1 MSTTWIPHDYQKK
14 ALEFVIQRG
23 SSQLWLEPG
32 LGKSSI
38 TLQAIKTLRDVGAI
52 KKVLVIAPL
61 RVAYS
66 VWPEEITKWSNFED
80 LTITVLH
87 GGEKNKRFKSD
98 SLIHV
103 INFDGLQWLASTI
116 AKSGV
121 MPYDMLVVDEIS
133 MLKNIRTQRFKSLAP
148 LLDKFKRRVGLTG
161 SPAPNSLMDIFG
173 PQLVIDRG
181 ATFGRFVTHFR
192 NSYFMPADFMGYSW
206 KLQPGAEDKIH
217 SALAGKVLRMAAAD
231 YLDMPEFIVNN
242 VRVDMPE
249 SARKI
254 YEDLEKTLLAEIG
267 DGTVTAMT
275 SSVALMKCHQVCN
288 GAIYMDGPEREV
300 SHVHGAK
307 LEAVEDI
314 VEELQGEPVLIAYH
328 FGHDLRALK
337 AAFPTA
343 SVIGSGVTGEALKAI
358 VDDWNEG
365 KIKVLLAHP
374 QSAGHGLNL
383 QFGGRTII
391 WYSNTYSLEHFDQ
404 FNRRLY
410 RQGQTKPV
418 IVHRIIA
425 RKTVDEAIIKT
436 VDRKEGTQN
445 QLMNA
450 IRDYAKEAV

>member
-1 MSTTWIPHDYQKK
+1 
-14 ALEFVIQRG
+14 
-23 SSQLWLEPG
+23 
-32 LGKSSI
+32 
-38 TLQAIKTLRDVGAI
+38 
-52 KKVLVIAPL
+52 
-61 RVAYS
+61 
-66 VWPEEITKWSNFED
+66 
-80 LTITVLH
+80 
-87 GGEKNKRFKSD
+87 
-98 SLIHV
+98 
-103 INFDGLQWLASTI
+103 
-116 AKSGV
+116 
-121 MPYDMLVVDEIS
+121 
-133 MLKNIRTQRFKSLAP
+133 
-148 LLDKFKRRVGLTG
+148 
-161 SPAPNSLMDIFG
+161 
-173 PQLVIDRG
+173 
-181 ATFGRFVTHFR
+181 
-192 NSYFMPADFMGYSW
+192 
-206 KLQPGAEDKIH
+206 
-217 SALAGKVLRMAAAD
+217 
-231 YLDMPEFIVNN
+231 
-242 VRVDMPE
+242 MPE

>member
-1 MSTTWIPHDYQKK
+1 M
-14 ALEFVIQRG
+14 
-23 SSQLWLEPG
+23 
-32 LGKSSI
+32 
-38 TLQAIKTLRDVGAI
+38 
-52 KKVLVIAPL
+52 LVIAPL

-66 VWPEEITKWSNFED
+66 VWPEEIKKWSNFND
-80 LTITVLH
+80 LTVSVLH
-87 GGEKNKRFKSD
+87 GGEKNKRFKDD
-98 SLIHV
+98 SMIHV
-103 INFDGLQWLASTI
+103 INFDGLQWLSSTI

-133 MLKNIRTQRFKSLAP
+133 MLKNTRTQRFKCLAP
-148 LLDKFKRRVGLTG
+148 LLDKFKRRIGLTG

-192 NSYFMPADFMGYSW
+192 SKYFQPADLMGYSW
-206 KLQPGAEDKIH
+206 KLQPGAEDQIH
-217 SALAGKVLRMAAAD
+217 AALSGKVLRMAATD
-231 YLDMPEFIVNN
+231 YLNMPEFIVNN
-242 VRVDMPE
+242 VRVDLPP
-249 SARKI
+249 SARKV
-254 YEDLEKTLLAEIG
+254 YEDLEKTLLAEIN
-267 DGTVTAMT
+267 DGTVTALT

-288 GAIYMDGPEREV
+288 GAIYLDGPERDV
-300 SHVHGAK
+300 TPLHNAK

-314 VEELQGEPVLIAYH
+314 VEELNGQSVLIAYH

-337 AAFPTA
+337 AAFPDA
-343 SVIGSGVTGEALKAI
+343 AVIGSGVTGDALKQI
-358 VDDWNEG
+358 VDDWNAG

-383 QFGGRTII
+383 QFGGSTII
-391 WYSNTYSLEHFDQ
+391 WYSNTYSLEHYDQ

-410 RQGQTKPV
+410 RQGQEKPV

-450 IRDYAKEAV
+450 IRDYAKEQA